1 MDTRQLAF
9 LEEIETGSAA
19 PASNG
24 TARRIGALGSAVVA
38 GATFFALNAAPANAT
53 PADFGVQGET
63 CTISDHVR
71 HDHLKRCISGG
82 GQASV
87 SHRFLNETS
96 CGVGGQ
102 KSRYT
107 FARTMHSSCAS
118 GEMLPY
124 TTPCQ

>member
-1 MDTRQLAF
+1 M
-9 LEEIETGSAA
+9 
-19 PASNG
+19 
-24 TARRIGALGSAVVA
+24 GALGFTMVA
-38 GATFFALNAAPANAT
+38 GAAFFALSAAPANAT
-53 PADFGVQGET
+53 VVGAGQEAQSAGALGET

-71 HDHLKRCISGG
+71 RDHLKRCISGG